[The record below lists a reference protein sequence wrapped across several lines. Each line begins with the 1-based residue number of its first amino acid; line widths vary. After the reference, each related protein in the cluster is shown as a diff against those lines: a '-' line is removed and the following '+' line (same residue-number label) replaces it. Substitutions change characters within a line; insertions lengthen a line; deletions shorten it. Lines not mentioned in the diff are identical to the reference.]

1 MIRDGQFGEAPITI
15 SDLQKAKM
23 AMLPILESIYRKR
36 LTTRMS
42 KSHMMNEP
50 PALDIINDTDEEV
63 RASVLIRMAEEIFAQ
78 ERPGLSCFATLYLC
92 NDEQMQSFNKQYRGN
107 LEVTDVLAFR
117 ATHGELEPDKGNA
130 KTFLGDIVVDIN
142 QAYRQKGTNSF
153 QEEIQILVIHGLLHL
168 LGYDHIKTQDKIT
181 MEQKRKLL

>member
-1 MIRDGQFGEAPITI
+1 
-15 SDLQKAKM
+15 
-23 AMLPILESIYRKR
+23 
-36 LTTRMS
+36 MS

-107 LEVTDVLAFR
+107 PEVTDVLAFR

-181 MEQKRKLL
+181 MEQKENYYKRRMVGK